1 MESGD
6 SLTWLGRSGSLP
18 RHEADLPT
26 QEAAAQPDARLP
38 QADEDPGRAWGHQ
51 EAARQGAEATRPETA
66 AEVAP
71 GVRLGKEGRL
81 RRRREFL
88 EVQGRGRRI
97 DAGVLLV
104 LALDTGKGRPRI
116 GITVSKKVGNAVE
129 RNRARRWIR
138 EAWRS
143 VAVGFPALDLVVV
156 ARRAVLE
163 AGFSGVVGALS
174 SARRALVATGSA
186 E

>member
-1 MESGD
+1 M
-6 SLTWLGRSGSLP
+6 
-18 RHEADLPT
+18 
-26 QEAAAQPDARLP
+26 
-38 QADEDPGRAWGHQ
+38 
-51 EAARQGAEATRPETA
+51 
-66 AEVAP
+66 
-71 GVRLGKEGRL
+71 
-81 RRRREFL
+81 

-104 LALDTGKGRPRI
+104 VALDTGKGRPRI
-116 GITVSKKVGNAVE
+116 GITVSKRVGNAVE

-143 VAVGFPALDLVVV
+143 VAVGFPALDLVIV

-163 AGFSGVVGALS
+163 AGFSGVAGALS